1 MIVRSK
7 SITVEDLEDDQQQL
21 IEKSDIKTLAKYCTD
36 LASKQEE
43 IKTAEEALKLL
54 VEEADKISS
63 EIIPNLL
70 AEQGLASLKLADG
83 SIVEVKK
90 MYRCSVRKDFQ
101 ADAFQWLRNNELG
114 DIIKNVVSVGFG
126 MGEDNKAEQMLSL
139 AEQQGYQPE
148 QKTTVHAGTL
158 AALLRERIEAGLD
171 MPSDFFSTFV
181 KDETKI
187 SRK

>member
-1 MIVRSK
+1 MSNL
-7 SITVEDLEDDQQQL
+7 TLDDLEDDQQQL
-21 IEKSDIKTLAKYCTD
+21 IEKTDIQTLASYCQE
-36 LASKQEE
+36 LQAHEEE
-43 IKTAEEALKLL
+43 IERLEATIK
-54 VEEADKISS
+54 EYKEKADKISS

-70 AEQGLASLKLADG
+70 AEQGLSSLKLADG
-83 SIVEVKK
+83 SSVEVKK

-187 SRK
+187 SRS

>member
-1 MIVRSK
+1 
-7 SITVEDLEDDQQQL
+7 
-21 IEKSDIKTLAKYCTD
+21 
-36 LASKQEE
+36 
-43 IKTAEEALKLL
+43 
-54 VEEADKISS
+54 
-63 EIIPNLL
+63 
-70 AEQGLASLKLADG
+70 
-83 SIVEVKK
+83 
-90 MYRCSVRKDFQ
+90 
-101 ADAFQWLRNNELG
+101 
-114 DIIKNVVSVGFG
+114 